1 MLLITWII
9 WNKKNYEIKM
19 KINLLLLTIN
29 NILIIN
35 CFNFDI
41 KFPIVKKLTNQ
52 IDAYFGY
59 SIVQHYVK
67 NENKY

>member
-1 MLLITWII
+1 
-9 WNKKNYEIKM
+9 M
-19 KINLLLLTIN
+19 KINLLLLLLN
-29 NILIIN
+29 VLLVN

-41 KFPIVKKLTNQ
+41 KYPIVKKLNSQ

-67 NENKY
+67 SEDKY